1 MRPGLRAVQRFL
13 KSPSWLERAIVSGTV
28 ISATNLS
35 CFELV
40 RRQKH
45 HIGDVGTGPVALL
58 CAVYVIALLVF
69 VYNAVRVVSSLQHE
83 S

>member
-1 MRPGLRAVQRFL
+1 MRPRLRAVQRFL

-28 ISATNLS
+28 ISTANVA
-35 CFELV
+35 CWV
-40 RRQKH
+40 QVWRQKD

-58 CAVYVIALLVF
+58 CAVYLIALLVF
-69 VYNAVRVVSSLQHE
+69 VYNALRVVNSLQHE